1 LPQQAAVSLCSDL
14 PSDPKLA
21 AKQLRQAL
29 GTYGIDIK
37 HTHAL
42 KAVAEARGSQSFL
55 GLAEAARFEVVNWSS
70 LAPAVSARSRVIN
83 KLGDAAEDA
92 CRRIDA
98 EFDAS
103 DVPLMEL
110 FLTPHSIEVV
120 GVGEP
125 HHGWRVLVAAV
136 NNAGEPALFQ
146 VDEQARFVERLRRL
160 VEGELGGWL
169 DGASTFCA
177 TKSAAAKLAMSVPL
191 PRHLLPESDVMAQME
206 SIFEDQLPEVEEAP
220 LADPEGMPL
229 QLLSTADGLSWNAVE
244 PAIWSKLLHRYKGFL
259 RRHGATFADWVA
271 LRHGEAEHEHFA
283 LERLRVAAVRDS
295 AVRQGVADDEI
306 AAALGVDLEDWER
319 YVEQKSLPARLFTPL
334 RLLLRAKSE
343 NDFAELETN
352 AVSMPLPDASDVALW
367 LSRFDTLIAT
377 PGGLGPEVAGAV
389 SRLSKLCATPV
400 QDRLKWDKQ
409 PPRELQAIYEELRV
423 RGLMLCGTAGRT
435 FLNDLPLGRSRL
447 ALVGVLTPE
456 SETAILTQ
464 RGLLDVDNADAGL
477 PDEEHRITPDWL
489 ARFNAPKFTGEE
501 MLKVTSKAEEMRD
514 PHEPDDYFE
523 AAIHA
528 SVRTFNRDPN
538 KAHAATTRMEAA
550 ARLLKRDV
558 LGGFVLRSAE
568 EGAWM
573 LSQPAFE
580 AVARCPL
587 IEVNGRAGFDPQ
599 TFRRLVVEYSRA

>member
-1 LPQQAAVSLCSDL
+1 V
-14 PSDPKLA
+14 
-21 AKQLRQAL
+21 
-29 GTYGIDIK
+29 
-37 HTHAL
+37 
-42 KAVAEARGSQSFL
+42 
-55 GLAEAARFEVVNWSS
+55 
-70 LAPAVSARSRVIN
+70 
-83 KLGDAAEDA
+83 
-92 CRRIDA
+92 
-98 EFDAS
+98 FDAS
-103 DVPLMEL
+103 DVPLLEL
-110 FLTPHSIEVV
+110 LVTPHSIEVV

-136 NNAGEPALFQ
+136 NNTGEPAPFP

-177 TKSAAAKLAMSVPL
+177 TKSTAAKLAMSVPL
-191 PRHLLPESDVMAQME
+191 PRHLLPESDAMAQME

-220 LADPEGMPL
+220 LADPEGAPL
-229 QLLSTADGLSWNAVE
+229 QLLSTSDGLSWNAVE

-271 LRHGEAEHEHFA
+271 LRHGEAEQEHFA
-283 LERLRVAAVRDS
+283 LERLRVAAVRE
-295 AVRQGVADDEI
+295 AAARQGMSNEEI

-319 YVEQKSLPARLFTPL
+319 YVEQASLPARLFTPL
-334 RLLLRAKSE
+334 KLLLRAKSE

-352 AVSMPLPDASDVALW
+352 AVSLPLPEASDVALW
-367 LSRFDTLIAT
+367 LSRFDTLVAT
-377 PGGLGPEVAGAV
+377 PGALGPEVAGAV
-389 SRLSKLCATPV
+389 SGLSKLCATSV
-400 QDRLKWDKQ
+400 QERLKWDKQ
-409 PPRELQAIYEELRV
+409 PPRELQTICDDLRV

-456 SETAILTQ
+456 SETAIRTQ
-464 RGLLDVDNADAGL
+464 RGLLDADNADAGL
-477 PDEEHRITPDWL
+477 PAEEHRITPDWL
-489 ARFNAPKFTGEE
+489 ARFNAPTFTGEE
-501 MLKVTSKAEEMRD
+501 MLKFTSKAEEMRD
-514 PHEPDDYFE
+514 PDGPDDYFE

-528 SVRTFNRDPN
+528 SVRTFNRDTN

-550 ARLLKRDV
+550 ARLLRRDV
-558 LGGFVLRSAE
+558 LGGFVLRSSE

-573 LSQPAFE
+573 LSQPVLE

-587 IEVNGRAGFDPQ
+587 IDVNGRAGFDPQ